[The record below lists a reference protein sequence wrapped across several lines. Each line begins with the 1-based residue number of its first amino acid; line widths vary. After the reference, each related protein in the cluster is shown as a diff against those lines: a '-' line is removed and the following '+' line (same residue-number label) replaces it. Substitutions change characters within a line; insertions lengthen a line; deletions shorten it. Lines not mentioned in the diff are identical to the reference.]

1 MRIFICVLISR
12 KNIKF
17 LNSFL
22 NSLNQIILPINYNI
36 KLVFIIKSDLV
47 IVRSFIKKIIKKI
60 DYTILLSSKKSIP
73 YSRNIFL
80 KFLQKRTYEFAGFL
94 DDDCIVNN
102 KWLFNMI
109 KFFNSYNCDIA
120 GGPQKHQVKNTKF
133 KDFFSIIEPKR
144 HHGELVKW
152 VASNNC
158 FFSNK
163 ITKNSKIT
171 FDNNLT
177 NYGGSDQLF
186 FSQLSKKNFKIR
198 WNISSFIT
206 EKYQIER
213 ENKLWFFK
221 RNLRFG
227 YSGNLIDKKNYGNL
241 SKILVPIKIF
251 YLITS
256 TFALIIIP
264 TRKNLI
270 KSSFLFFRAIG
281 RLIGLFNYKP
291 KKYI

>member
-22 NSLNQIILPINYNI
+22 NSLNQIILPINYNL
-36 KLVFIIKSDLV
+36 KLVFVIESDLV
-47 IVRSFIKKIIKKI
+47 IATNLIKKIIKKI
-60 DYTILLSSKKSIP
+60 DYTILLSGKKSIP

-80 KFLQKRTYEFAGFL
+80 NFLQKQTYEFAGFL

-109 KFFNSYNCDIA
+109 KFFNNYNCDIA

-133 KDFFSIIEPKR
+133 KDFFNIIEPKR

-163 ITKNSKIT
+163 ITKNSEIT
-171 FDNNLT
+171 FDNNLK

-198 WNISSFIT
+198 WNILSFIT

-241 SKILVPIKIF
+241 SKILVPIKIVHLLSNAF
-251 YLITS
+251 VL
-256 TFALIIIP
+256 LIIP

-270 KSSFLFFRAIG
+270 KSSFLFFRAAG
-281 RLIGLFNYKP
+281 RLIGLLNYKP